1 MTPVDARNK
10 TVATPDED
18 YDYEAEETTGYDAFV
33 VQPGTGNDKQTD
45 FKAKRANT
53 IVHES
58 LARTLTSTNASSP
71 TTMQNDVR
79 VSFRFMVQYRI
90 SAYVTWPER
99 LAPCSASDE
108 TKMAGYLFRYKTIDD
123 AGEYVTR
130 NLATNFILLE
140 NLVPNTRYKYQVKY
154 VMDRG
159 NTSAWSQEASL
170 DTSYSPG
177 L

>member
-1 MTPVDARNK
+1 M
-10 TVATPDED
+10 ATPDED
-18 YDYEAEETTGYDAFV
+18 YDYEVEETTGYDAFV
-33 VQPGTGNDKQTD
+33 VQPGAGSDKQTD
-45 FKAKRANT
+45 FKTKRANT

-71 TTMQNDVR
+71 TTTQNDVR

-99 LAPCSASDE
+99 LSPCSPSDE

>member
-1 MTPVDARNK
+1 M
-10 TVATPDED
+10 ATSDD
-18 YDYEAEETTGYDAFV
+18 DYEYEIEETTGYDAFV
-33 VQPGTGNDKQTD
+33 VQPEIGSDRQTD
-45 FKAKRANT
+45 FKTKRANT

-58 LARTLTSTNASSP
+58 LARTLTSTNTSSS
-71 TTMQNDVR
+71 TTTQNDVK

-99 LAPCSASDE
+99 LSPCSPSDQ

-170 DTSYSPG
+170 DTSYSAG